1 MNWEGAD
8 VEGHTTICECTRSEG
23 DFSGKS
29 VLSLVHADSLKTVGR
44 AVTQQGSDEIQ
55 VFF

>member
-1 MNWEGAD
+1 MNSEGAD
-8 VEGHTTICECTRSEG
+8 IEVHTTICECTEG

-55 VFF
+55 VFFKK